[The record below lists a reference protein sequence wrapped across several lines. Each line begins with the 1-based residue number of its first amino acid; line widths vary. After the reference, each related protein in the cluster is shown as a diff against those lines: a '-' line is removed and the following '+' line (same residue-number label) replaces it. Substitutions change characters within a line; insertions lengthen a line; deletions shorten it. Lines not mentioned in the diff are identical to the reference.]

1 MYHDIFYRSI
11 GRCDYRGYETNKS
24 KGAESHQEAVE
35 SGYPMPGRS
44 FIGGVEMKF

>member
-24 KGAESHQEAVE
+24 KSKGAESHQEAVE
-35 SGYPMPGRS
+35 SGYPSPAAVS
-44 FIGGVEMKF
+44 LAA